1 MCVAVAPRGV
11 VVVAEFDDAFE
22 FRVVVVGGASRAAA
36 SDASSNAGIAG
47 GPRRAPRRDDARAR
61 VRRVANASSNATSR
75 VDIDRSRAR
84 ARRARRRVTA
94 RATKTTRDPRR
105 RRGAHARRMARASGD
120 DARDRRRSFRCRDV
134 VDAVVDGDDGA
145 RARVVNVN
153 GVARVEVSS
162 RAGAGARAGR
172 VGPVDALRAACAC
185 ATAATFESR
194 NAREAAEGA
203 RAVRAMLALVRM
215 VCERAAWV
223 DANGFASAEG
233 SEEEFHD
240 AEDEEEVGART
251 VRAVT
256 RGIVERVIEDAE
268 RERGVRACVETA
280 VASVVKANANARF
293 ERTPKKSTGEGP
305 KKAFSFLKT
314 PKSAG
319 SRTKSMTTPASAS
332 ASTPASTPKPKSA
345 MEVKLSDALSAA
357 RAKAKEIE
365 DELADSPLRSPF
377 KQRMKAGV
385 REHPIRRLQG
395 AAVRLYKRT
404 KHNVIKRVERATEKN
419 PTAVG
424 GGVLGFAVLVL
435 ASRRGRGP

>member
-1 MCVAVAPRGV
+1 MR
-11 VVVAEFDDAFE
+11 
-22 FRVVVVGGASRAAA
+22 
-36 SDASSNAGIAG
+36 
-47 GPRRAPRRDDARAR
+47 ARAI
-61 VRRVANASSNATSR
+61 AEE
-75 VDIDRSRAR
+75 DR
-84 ARRARRRVTA
+84 ARRAAKVRAKDDKIATIAERREREGAYASSTGTVA
-94 RATKTTRDPRR
+94 VADAT
-105 RRGAHARRMARASGD
+105 RASPVKR
-120 DARDRRRSFRCRDV
+120 AKTSN
-134 VDAVVDGDDGA
+134 GA
-145 RARVVNVN
+145 VN
-153 GVARVEVSS
+153 G
-162 RAGAGARAGR
+162 G
-172 VGPVDALRAACAC
+172 
-185 ATAATFESR
+185 
-194 NAREAAEGA
+194 
-203 RAVRAMLALVRM
+203 
-215 VCERAAWV
+215 ERAAWV

-240 AEDEEEVGART
+240 AEDEEEVAART

-293 ERTPKKSTGEGP
+293 ERTPKKSTGEGL

-332 ASTPASTPKPKSA
+332 ASTPATPKPKSA

>member
-1 MCVAVAPRGV
+1 VK
-11 VVVAEFDDAFE
+11 
-22 FRVVVVGGASRAAA
+22 RAK
-36 SDASSNAGIAG
+36 
-47 GPRRAPRRDDARAR
+47 
-61 VRRVANASSNATSR
+61 TST
-75 VDIDRSRAR
+75 S
-84 ARRARRRVTA
+84 
-94 RATKTTRDPRR
+94 
-105 RRGAHARRMARASGD
+105 
-120 DARDRRRSFRCRDV
+120 
-134 VDAVVDGDDGA
+134 
-145 RARVVNVN
+145 
-153 GVARVEVSS
+153 
-162 RAGAGARAGR
+162 
-172 VGPVDALRAACAC
+172 
-185 ATAATFESR
+185 
-194 NAREAAEGA
+194 
-203 RAVRAMLALVRM
+203 AVRGG
-215 VCERAAWV
+215 ERAAWV

>member
-1 MCVAVAPRGV
+1 VRG
-11 VVVAEFDDAFE
+11 
-22 FRVVVVGGASRAAA
+22 G
-36 SDASSNAGIAG
+36 
-47 GPRRAPRRDDARAR
+47 
-61 VRRVANASSNATSR
+61 
-75 VDIDRSRAR
+75 
-84 ARRARRRVTA
+84 
-94 RATKTTRDPRR
+94 
-105 RRGAHARRMARASGD
+105 
-120 DARDRRRSFRCRDV
+120 
-134 VDAVVDGDDGA
+134 
-145 RARVVNVN
+145 
-153 GVARVEVSS
+153 
-162 RAGAGARAGR
+162 
-172 VGPVDALRAACAC
+172 
-185 ATAATFESR
+185 
-194 NAREAAEGA
+194 
-203 RAVRAMLALVRM
+203 
-215 VCERAAWV
+215 ERAAWV

-240 AEDEEEVGART
+240 AEDEEEVAART

>member
-1 MCVAVAPRGV
+1 MTRASASERAEAVRM
-11 VVVAEFDDAFE
+11 
-22 FRVVVVGGASRAAA
+22 R
-36 SDASSNAGIAG
+36 
-47 GPRRAPRRDDARAR
+47 ARAI
-61 VRRVANASSNATSR
+61 AEE
-75 VDIDRSRAR
+75 DR
-84 ARRARRRVTA
+84 ARRAAKVRAKDDKIATIAARRERE
-94 RATKTTRDPRR
+94 
-105 RRGAHARRMARASGD
+105 GAHASSTGTTATADATRASPVKRAKTSNGA
-120 DARDRRRSFRCRDV
+120 AR
-134 VDAVVDGDDGA
+134 GG
-145 RARVVNVN
+145 
-153 GVARVEVSS
+153 
-162 RAGAGARAGR
+162 
-172 VGPVDALRAACAC
+172 
-185 ATAATFESR
+185 
-194 NAREAAEGA
+194 
-203 RAVRAMLALVRM
+203 
-215 VCERAAWV
+215 ERAAWV

-319 SRTKSMTTPASAS
+319 SRTKSMTTPGSAS
-332 ASTPASTPKPKSA
+332 ESTPKPKSA

>member
-1 MCVAVAPRGV
+1 MPAS
-11 VVVAEFDDAFE
+11 DDA
-22 FRVVVVGGASRAAA
+22 SLAAA
-36 SDASSNAGIAG
+36 RDAPTTTTTRNS
-47 GPRRAPRRDDARAR
+47 
-61 VRRVANASSNATSR
+61 NASSNSATTTTPRGATATHMTRPSA
-75 VDIDRSRAR
+75 SERAEAVRMRARAIAEEDR
-84 ARRARRRVTA
+84 ARRAAKVRAKDDKIATIAARRERE
-94 RATKTTRDPRR
+94 
-105 RRGAHARRMARASGD
+105 GAHASSTGTTATADATRASP
-120 DARDRRRSFRCRDV
+120 V
-134 VDAVVDGDDGA
+134 K
-145 RARVVNVN
+145 RAKT
-153 GVARVEVSS
+153 STS
-162 RAGAGARAGR
+162 
-172 VGPVDALRAACAC
+172 
-185 ATAATFESR
+185 
-194 NAREAAEGA
+194 
-203 RAVRAMLALVRM
+203 AVRGG
-215 VCERAAWV
+215 ERAAWV